1 MDLPALATILGAPGV
16 LALGAGAMKLYDRF
30 STARKER
37 AEREAAERKLAAD
50 RELAE
55 DEAQRKHAMDLGA
68 ALASGAVA
76 QERLS
81 GNVASLIT
89 VIEAQRGELSGHHR
103 TLAEIDSRGARL
115 EASATERAARMHSVV
130 EEQRAS
136 NERIE
141 RTLLVIAGDMREL
154 LALTR
159 ASQAPPPPRPSG
171 FGPPPA
177 PLPLHPPQPPAP
189 AAGDVR

>member
-1 MDLPALATILGAPGV
+1 MDLLSIVAIFGTPGA
-16 LALGAGAMKLYDRF
+16 LALGAGLSKVHERL
-30 STARKER
+30 STARKEK

-68 ALASGAVA
+68 ALASGAAA

-103 TLAEIDSRGARL
+103 TLSEIDSRGARL
-115 EASATERAARMHSVV
+115 EASATERAERMRSVV
-130 EEQRAS
+130 EEQHAT
-136 NERIE
+136 NERVE
-141 RTLLVIAGDMREL
+141 RLLLLLAGDVREL
-154 LALTR
+154 VALART
-159 ASQAPPPPRPSG
+159 SQAPPAPHHHAEAARPAAPAHK
-171 FGPPPA
+171 PPP
-177 PLPLHPPQPPAP
+177 
-189 AAGDVR
+189 GDPT